1 MVRMSSEN
9 PARVWLITGCS
20 SGFGRA
26 LAEQVLQRGHRLIA
40 TARDISTLA
49 ELVAQFPE
57 TCRALTLDVTN
68 AAQVKSVVAESAG
81 AFGQLDVV
89 VNNAG
94 YGLIGAL
101 EECDDEQIWRNFNT
115 NLFGALR
122 VIRAALP
129 ILRPQKRG
137 HIINLSAAAAISN
150 YAGFSIYGGAKCAL
164 EGVSEAL
171 ALEVQSLGI
180 KVTLV
185 EPGPFR
191 TDFISRSLDRGTKPI
206 ADYEASSGKFAAFLE
221 KVNGSQPGDPVKA
234 AQAIIHITET
244 DRAPLRFVLGK
255 YANDKALKQLE
266 VRRRELD
273 AWKEVGLPTD
283 FA

>member
-1 MVRMSSEN
+1 
-9 PARVWLITGCS
+9 
-20 SGFGRA
+20 
-26 LAEQVLQRGHRLIA
+26 VLQRGHRLIA
-40 TARDISTLA
+40 TARDVTTLA
-49 ELVAQFPE
+49 ELAAQFPE
-57 TCRALTLDVTN
+57 TCRLLALDVTN
-68 AAQVKSVVAESAG
+68 AAQVKSVVAEAAT

-94 YGLIGAL
+94 YGLLGAL

-122 VIRAALP
+122 VIRATLP
-129 ILRPQKRG
+129 ILRAQKRG
-137 HIINLSAAAAISN
+137 HIINLSAAAVIAN
-150 YAGFSIYGGAKCAL
+150 YAGFAIYGGAKWAL

-171 ALEVQSLGI
+171 ALEVRSLGI

-191 TDFISRSLDRGTKPI
+191 TDFISRSLDRASQPI

-244 DRAPLRFVLGK
+244 DRAPLRLVLGK

-266 VRRRELD
+266 VRRRELE